1 MPKRISLGKRNSSV
15 PKKSK
20 TTRRNFLSF
29 EIDERNNAAFIPN
42 PDYSGESDINV
53 SDSEIDSEE
62 LDTIDF
68 SADESNNNDS
78 ENYFTPKKSYAR
90 ISSEYNN
97 TQKKLEENY
106 IYGWI
111 PGERKYDILHDDLFL
126 SNKDKSFI
134 QSKSF
139 TELFEL
145 FFCAEIKNYI
155 IESTKL
161 NGHLLTFDELNIF
174 IGIIIFSS
182 YNKRLSQRDFWSNDP
197 FLHSDPVAS
206 AMSRNHFEKIK
217 SKLKFSKPEGNN
229 PTNKIWRVQKIV
241 DIFRKNLL
249 RFGIFS
255 SALSVDEM
263 MVKFFGKLSIKQF
276 IKTKPTRYGIKIWGL
291 GAPNGYL
298 FEFEIYCGKNS
309 EKEILSKVS
318 LGSRVVIRMLQPL
331 LTTTSYRNLD
341 KYHIYMDN
349 LFCSANLIIHLK
361 NLGLKATGTLRKD
374 RTPEKVNFDKN
385 VKRGTFESKYDKK
398 SGTNFITIQDS
409 KQVLILS
416 SAAGVTP
423 LTPMKRYNKDNKSK
437 VDIEFPYAFSAY
449 NRFMGGVDVHDQHCC
464 KLLPSLRSEK
474 WTWVIF
480 LRLIQAAITNVTVL
494 YNICNES
501 KMKVGTKDAAMS
513 ISRYYLDN
521 FNSFSSKKRKQQRN
535 MKKQLKRLQNSAVIN
550 VVYVQSI
557 CALPVSCFFVRNVLR
572 TQPPRGKN
580 RTTVIIL
587 KITGKWCST
596 DHTKLNY

>member
-15 PKKSK
+15 TKKSK

-62 LDTIDF
+62 LDNIDF

-97 TQKKLEENY
+97 TQKKLEEIY
-106 IYGWI
+106 IYDWI

-206 AMSRNHFEKIK
+206 AMSRNHFEKTK
-217 SKLKFSKPEGNN
+217 SKLKFSKPEDNN
-229 PTNKIWRVQKIV
+229 PINKIWRVQKIV

-263 MVKFFGKLSIKQF
+263 MLKFFGKLSIKQF

-291 GAPNGYL
+291 CAQNGYL
-298 FEFEIYCGKNS
+298 FELEIYCGKNS
-309 EKEILSKVS
+309 EKEILSKIS
-318 LGSRVVIRMLQPL
+318 LESRVVIRMLQPL

-349 LFCSANLIIHLK
+349 LFCSADLIIHLK

-374 RTPEKVNFDKN
+374 RIPEKVNFDKN

-409 KQVLILS
+409 KQVSILS

-464 KLLPSLRSEK
+464 KLLPSLRS
-474 WTWVIF
+474 
-480 LRLIQAAITNVTVL
+480 
-494 YNICNES
+494 
-501 KMKVGTKDAAMS
+501 
-513 ISRYYLDN
+513 
-521 FNSFSSKKRKQQRN
+521 KK
-535 MKKQLKRLQNSAVIN
+535 
-550 VVYVQSI
+550 
-557 CALPVSCFFVRNVLR
+557 
-572 TQPPRGKN
+572 
-580 RTTVIIL
+580 
-587 KITGKWCST
+587 
-596 DHTKLNY
+596 